1 MHRSG
6 KHGLFRSYARPMR
19 IRAAAVV
26 VHAGSVLVIGRR
38 RAGREYAV
46 LPGGGI
52 EEGESAEEA
61 CLRELRE
68 ETGLVGRDPQEMGIR
83 SDPAAT
89 YFAVTVEDG
98 PLRLGGPELARFS
111 AENVYTPQWVPIEQ
125 LAGIGLVPE
134 DAVVA
139 VAAALR
145 RQASVSCPDADRS
158 RDRPAV

>member
-1 MHRSG
+1 
-6 KHGLFRSYARPMR
+6 MR
-19 IRAAAVV
+19 IRAAVV
-26 VHAGSVLVIGRR
+26 VVRAGSVLVIGRR

-68 ETGLVGRDPQEMGIR
+68 ETGLVGRDPQLLGIR
-83 SDPAAT
+83 SDPAAR
-89 YFAVTVEDG
+89 YFAVTVADG
-98 PLRLGGPELARFS
+98 PLRLGGPEVERS
-111 AENVYTPQWVPIEQ
+111 SDENVYTPRWVEIDQ

-134 DAVVA
+134 GAVSA

-145 RQASVSCPDADRS
+145 RHGA
-158 RDRPAV
+158 

>member
-1 MHRSG
+1 
-6 KHGLFRSYARPMR
+6 MR

-26 VHAGSVLVIGRR
+26 VRAGSVLVIGRR

-68 ETGLVGRDPQEMGIR
+68 ETGLVGLEAQELEIR
-83 SDPAAT
+83 SDPAAR
-89 YFAVTVEDG
+89 YFAVTVADA
-98 PLRLGGPELARFS
+98 PLRLGGPEVERSS
-111 AENVYTPQWVPIEQ
+111 AENVYTPRWVEIAQ
-125 LAGIGLVPE
+125 LADIGLVPE

-139 VAAALR
+139 VTAALR
-145 RQASVSCPDADRS
+145 CHGA
-158 RDRPAV
+158 